1 MIEYLVK
8 FTKSTYFFIFQV
20 VFVAIFVVEVSSDAF
35 FLRNNPQQEAVKRDT
50 SYSVPQYSPPTIDIE
65 DGYGAPAAPV
75 LSASSDSS
83 YSSPVVVT
91 TKVKKSIPLKTS
103 YQPIEI
109 DDGYGS
115 PAAPV
120 LSG

>member
-1 MIEYLVK
+1 M
-8 FTKSTYFFIFQV
+8 
-20 VFVAIFVVEVSSDAF
+20 AIFVVEVSSDAF
-35 FLRNNPQQEAVKRDT
+35 FLRNNQQEAVKRDT

-75 LSASSDSS
+75 LSSDSS
-83 YSSPVVVT
+83 YSSPVVT

>member
-1 MIEYLVK
+1 M
-8 FTKSTYFFIFQV
+8 
-20 VFVAIFVVEVSSDAF
+20 AIFVVEVSSDAF
-35 FLRNNPQQEAVKRDT
+35 FLRNNQQEAVKRDT
-50 SYSVPQYSPPTIDIE
+50 SYSAPIEID

-75 LSASSDSS
+75 LSSDSS
-83 YSSPVVVT
+83 YSSPVVT

>member
-1 MIEYLVK
+1 M
-8 FTKSTYFFIFQV
+8 
-20 VFVAIFVVEVSSDAF
+20 VEVSSDAF
-35 FLRNNPQQEAVKRDT
+35 FLRNNQQEAVKRDT
-50 SYSVPQYSPPTIDIE
+50 SYSAPIEID

-75 LSASSDSS
+75 LSAS
-83 YSSPVVVT
+83 YSSPVVT